1 MTDHERARKLRA
13 IAADLELV
21 AHGLETATAPIDAKR
36 AAALRLKL
44 AGSGGERELAAIL
57 RELAQ

>member
-21 AHGLETATAPIDAKR
+21 AHGLESAAPVDAKR

-44 AGSGGERELAAIL
+44 AGSGGELAAIL
-57 RELAQ
+57 RELAQR